1 MKSKYEAIRVLKEI
15 FSEYPIYI
23 QEDETHLTC
32 INEEDIVL
40 DEDDD
45 IVIKNWSKTQ
55 DESNSENQM

>member
-1 MKSKYEAIRVLKEI
+1 MKSKYEAIRALKEI
-15 FSEYPIYI
+15 ISEYPIYL

-45 IVIKNWSKTQ
+45 IVIKNWSKQ
-55 DESNSENQM
+55 NESNSKN

>member
-15 FSEYPIYI
+15 FSEYSIYI
-23 QEDETHLTC
+23 QEDETHLTR
-32 INEEDIVL
+32 ISEEDIIL

-55 DESNSENQM
+55 NESNSKN